1 MTIPIKPIIMIII
14 VTIMIITAIITHINV
29 SLSLYTWWYLMF
41 LIFRLYIYI
50 CMLAPP
56 KDPPV
61 WVIFMCRLE
70 PSFGKKNASF
80 QNDMTLW

>member
-29 SLSLYTWWYLMF
+29 SLSLYTWWYLMI

-56 KDPPV
+56 KIHLCGLFLCVV
-61 WVIFMCRLE
+61 WNLRLE
-70 PSFGKKNASF
+70 KK
-80 QNDMTLW
+80 TLPFRMI